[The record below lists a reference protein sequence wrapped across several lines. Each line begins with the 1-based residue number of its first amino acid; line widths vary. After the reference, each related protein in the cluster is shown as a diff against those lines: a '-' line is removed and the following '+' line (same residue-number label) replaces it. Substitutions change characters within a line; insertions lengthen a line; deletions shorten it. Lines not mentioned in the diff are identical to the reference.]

1 MVDIVKKK
9 FFSENII
16 QLQINFLFISFI
28 FLSSLKYDFF
38 QFRFLIL
45 ILLLPCGLNIIKDC
59 VNKRFKNITIFFFF
73 SFILSVHS
81 LINIHFENAN
91 ITKYNLLGIFLLVC
105 LFIISFYFYENFNKN
120 IFYIIKFFLLIFF
133 CSILISFLNFKND
146 DPYFCGGIPNLF
158 GILKS
163 YEQFLPKG
171 ILEHFNNELY
181 RINEIKFSFKE
192 YLFLENSHLGMIAP
206 SIIIYSLHVSFTK
219 KVSKL
224 FKFIAFLFIIIC
236 LIKSSTTLLT
246 GTILS
251 LILLISLNYKFIP
264 KNTLVAFICILITFS
279 LILISSKECRK
290 RFVPI
295 YSDVVQSSDG
305 NSNKINSEE
314 IAGEINP
321 KIASEM
327 KDIMGTTG
335 SLSSGVYFHAL
346 MIAKKSILEK
356 PYGWGVNRYDKAFK
370 FFNKKNPS
378 KVKVLNS
385 YNNKDGTNNFVKL
398 IVELGV
404 FALPLYLFF
413 FLFLI
418 NKKIPLEYKL
428 FYLPFVITQSLR
440 GAGYFNS
447 GFSLIVFF
455 MLFTYL
461 KLNKKSL

>member
-9 FFSENII
+9 IFPENII

-28 FLSSLKYDFF
+28 FLSGVRYDFF

-45 ILLLPCGLNIIKDC
+45 ILLVPCGLNIIKDC
-59 VNKRFKNITIFFFF
+59 ISKNFKNITIFFFF
-73 SFILSVHS
+73 LFILIVHS
-81 LINIHFENAN
+81 FINIHLENTI
-91 ITKYNLLGIFLLVC
+91 ITKHNLLSIFLLTCIFV
-105 LFIISFYFYENFNKN
+105 ISFYFFEYFNRN
-120 IFYIIKFFLLIFF
+120 IFNIIKFFLLLFF

-146 DPYFCGGIPNLF
+146 APFFCGGVPNIF

-163 YEQFLPKG
+163 YEQYLPKG
-171 ILEHFNNELY
+171 SLESLNNLDFN

-192 YLFLENSHLGMIAP
+192 YLFPENSHLGMIAP
-206 SIIIYSLHVSFTK
+206 SIIIYLLHISSTK
-219 KVSKL
+219 NVNKL
-224 FKFIAFLFIIIC
+224 FKFIIFLFIFIC

-251 LILLISLNYKFIP
+251 LILLISFNFKFIP
-264 KNTLVAFICILITFS
+264 KNTLVAFSCILIVFS
-279 LILISSKECRK
+279 FVLISSEECRK

-295 YSDVVQSSDG
+295 YSDSGDDYF
-305 NSNKINSEE
+305 NNKID
-314 IAGEINP
+314 IKTVGEINP
-321 KIASEM
+321 KIALKL
-327 KDIMGTTG
+327 KDIMGTGG
-335 SLSSGVYFHAL
+335 SLSSSVYFHAL

-356 PYGWGVNRYDKAFK
+356 PLGWGINRYDKAFE
-370 FFNKKNPS
+370 FFNKKDSP
-378 KVKVLNS
+378 KIEILNTL
-385 YNNKDGTNNFVKL
+385 NNKDGTNNFVKL

-404 FALPLYLFF
+404 FALIIYLFF
-413 FLFLI
+413 FLFLV

-428 FYLPFVITQSLR
+428 FYLPFVVTQSLR